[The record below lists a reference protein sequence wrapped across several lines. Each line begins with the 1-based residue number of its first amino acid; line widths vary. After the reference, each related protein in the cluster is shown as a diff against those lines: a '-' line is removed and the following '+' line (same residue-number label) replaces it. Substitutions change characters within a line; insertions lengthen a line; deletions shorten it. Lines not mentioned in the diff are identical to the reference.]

1 MGNWTKKELAV
12 IKDMAISGT
21 PNANIAAAL
30 CKDVTAI
37 HAKRSDLGITKD
49 KVAAME
55 LTTCGCCGTACV
67 DDIEHEYIMP
77 DGTDAVL
84 CERCRLTVDY
94 VNSFDD
100 AADDEAT
107 EEADELADD
116 DGEQTDY

>member
-21 PNANIAAAL
+21 PNVNIAAAL
-30 CKDVTAI
+30 RKDITAI
-37 HAKRSDLGITKD
+37 HAKRSELGITKD
-49 KVAAME
+49 KVAAMK
-55 LTTCGCCGTACV
+55 LTACSCCGTACV

-77 DGTDAVL
+77 DGSDAVL

-94 VNSFDD
+94 VNSFDNASD
-100 AADDEAT
+100 GKAKD
-107 EEADELADD
+107 EADELVDD